1 MNKPIEYQIAELVA
15 QKGGKT
21 YYVGGF
27 VRDLIQGRKSK
38 DIDIEVHGIDE
49 DTLVSILSKVGK
61 PLSYGKQFGIYSLEN
76 ENIDIALP
84 RIETNIGKGHRDFDV
99 SINPYIDIKTAIKR
113 RDFTINAI
121 YKDVL
126 TEEIID
132 PFNGIKDIENKIIR
146 HVDAN
151 SFVEDPLRVLRACQ
165 FASRFQYSI
174 DEETIK
180 LCKTIDITTLPKQ
193 RVEEELKKALLQSN
207 KPSLFFDNLIN
218 MNQLD
223 YWFKNINTQHIDEAC
238 KISNKYEFLLSS
250 LVINSNY
257 DITSIIDNKE
267 IIGYVTNIKNNINV
281 EINNDY
287 EINKLF
293 HSLIDINDFLNLK
306 VLIDKNNNYLFEKYE
321 SYKKLIDKPY
331 VMGKD
336 LIELG
341 YKPSECFNKA
351 LSYANDLR
359 LQGFDKKEVL
369 EKVKDYLSKCYFE

>member
-38 DIDIEVHGIDE
+38 DIDIEVHGINE
-49 DTLVSILSKVGK
+49 DALVSILSKVGK

-99 SINPYIDIKTAIKR
+99 SINPFIDIKTAIKR

-151 SFVEDPLRVLRACQ
+151 GFVEDPLRVLRACQ

-207 KPSLFFDNLIN
+207 KPSLFFDNLIK

-223 YWFKNINTQHIDEAC
+223 YWFNSINSQYIDEAC

-267 IIGYVTNIKNNINV
+267 IIGYVTNMKNNINV
-281 EINNDY
+281 KVNSDY

-293 HSLIDINDFLNLK
+293 YSLIDINDFLNLK
-306 VLIDKNNNYLFEKYE
+306 VLIDKNNDYLFEKYE
-321 SYKKLIDKPY
+321 SYKKLIEKPY

-341 YKPSECFNKA
+341 YKPGEYFNKA

-369 EKVKDYLSKCYFE
+369 EKVKGYLSKCNFE